1 MKPPVDEIR
10 IGIRSKDVLLRLKRR
25 TGLGQWNHLCR
36 IAYAASLSDSSHPSA
51 PSAGEAAIRMEWKTF
66 AGHLSEELVAINSLR
81 ARVDGVDTS
90 NREALAQN
98 FRAHLERG
106 IDLIADARTA
116 DDLLSRVMRSK
127 S

>member
-1 MKPPVDEIR
+1 
-10 IGIRSKDVLLRLKRR
+10 
-25 TGLGQWNHLCR
+25 
-36 IAYAASLSDSSHPSA
+36 
-51 PSAGEAAIRMEWKTF
+51 MEWKTF

-90 NREALAQN
+90 NREALAQH